1 MATVEPA
8 ASAAPSADPIE
19 RVFTATAETAIG
31 ALRLVSTDRGLA
43 YLALPRAHG
52 RGLAGWLARVAPGAR
67 REEAFAP
74 HRDAARQLVE
84 YAAGKR
90 TGFEL
95 ALDLRGTPFQLAVWS
110 QLQEIP
116 YGETRSY
123 AEVAR
128 AVGNPTAVRAVGTA
142 NGANPVAIIV
152 PCHRVIQSGGKLG
165 GYGGGLEL
173 KRRLL
178 AMEQSVRHQGS
189 LL

>member
-1 MATVEPA
+1 MARVE
-8 ASAAPSADPIE
+8 SARSAPPIE
-19 RVFTATAETAIG
+19 RVFTTTVETAIG
-31 ALRLVSTDRGLA
+31 TLRLLATEHGLA
-43 YLALPRAHG
+43 YLALPRAGG
-52 RGLAGWLARVAPGAR
+52 RGLAGWLAREAPHAR

-90 TGFEL
+90 TSFEL

-110 QLQEIP
+110 WLQTIP

-123 AEVAR
+123 ADGAR
-128 AVGNPTAVRAVGTA
+128 AVGRPGAVRAVGTA
-142 NGANPVAIIV
+142 NGANPLPIIV
-152 PCHRVIQSGGKLG
+152 PCHRVIRSGGKLG
-165 GYGGGLEL
+165 GYGGGLDL

-178 AMEQSVRHQGS
+178 AMERARSPQGS

>member
-1 MATVEPA
+1 MATVE
-8 ASAAPSADPIE
+8 SAQPIE
-19 RVFTATAETAIG
+19 RVFTATVEAPIG
-31 ALRLVSTDRGLA
+31 ALRLVSTERGLA
-43 YLALPRAHG
+43 YLALPRAGG

-84 YAAGKR
+84 YLEGKR
-90 TGFEL
+90 TRFEL
-95 ALDLRGTPFQLAVWS
+95 ALDLLGTPFQRAVWAW
-110 QLQEIP
+110 LETIP

-123 AEVAR
+123 ADGAR
-128 AVGNPTAVRAVGTA
+128 AIDHPTAVRALGAA

-152 PCHRVIQSGGKLG
+152 PCHRVIQSGGRLG
-165 GYGGGLEL
+165 GYGGGLDL

>member
-8 ASAAPSADPIE
+8 AAAPAAEPIE
-19 RVFTATAETAIG
+19 RVFTTTVETAIG
-31 ALRLVSTDRGLA
+31 ALRMLATDRGLA
-43 YLALPRAHG
+43 FLALPRAAG
-52 RGLAGWLARVAPGAR
+52 GGLAGWLARVAPGAR

-74 HRDAARQLVE
+74 LRDAARQLGE
-84 YAAGKR
+84 YLAGKR
-90 TGFEL
+90 TAFEL
-95 ALDLRGTPFQLAVWS
+95 PLDLRGTPFQRAVWAA
-110 QLQEIP
+110 LQTIP

-123 AEVAR
+123 ADVAR
-128 AVGNPTAVRAVGTA
+128 AVGRPHAVRAVGTA

-165 GYGGGLEL
+165 GYGGGLDL

-178 AMEQSVRHQGS
+178 AMEQSVRHQGA